1 MLKFTR
7 TLFKGWRRPAELPAA
22 ARLANAREKAD
33 EVRELLASDRVIE
46 AYQTT
51 LDTLVDQI
59 LASTPGPQQAETVMA
74 LVAQAQGLVAVFR
87 ALGRHANEAEVLEAM
102 QAKGKRDSTIFRRRA
117 A

>member
-1 MLKFTR
+1 MLRFVR
-7 TLFKGWRRPAELPAA
+7 TMFKGWKRQPTLPIETRIAI
-22 ARLANAREKAD
+22 ARDKAS
-33 EVRELLASDRVIE
+33 EVQQLLESERVIE

-59 LASTPGPQQAETVMA
+59 LNTPPGPQQAEVVMS
-74 LVAQAQGLVAVFR
+74 LLAQAQGLVAVFR
-87 ALGRHANEAEVLEAM
+87 HLGRHANEAEVLEAT